1 MRINNNYENIMK
13 KGLTGFILIQMFFL
27 ILCSLCPAQEEAYR
41 IGHRDVLSLVIY
53 AGGEQQ
59 QSVDLTV
66 GEQGEINVP
75 FIGTITAKGLT
86 VSELH
91 GRILEPLASDF
102 FVNPEVNLQIKG
114 YHSLRYYISG
124 AVASPGLYEMH
135 SKPSMMQLIAKAG
148 GVLANRGDFAYI
160 LRDATEQIQ
169 GGEDLE
175 ELMSQKVREEV
186 SLVKLLEQVDMSHNP
201 ILQSGDVVYIPIKDE
216 LEELPSV
223 YVEGEVKNP
232 GIYTFKTALTA
243 LNACIKAGGF
253 TKYAAPNRTRIIRKQ
268 GEKQVVIKIDLED
281 VKKGHAR
288 DIELEPGDLIN
299 IPESWL

>member
-1 MRINNNYENIMK
+1 MRINNYKNIIK
-13 KGLTGFILIQMFFL
+13 RGISGFIFIQTFFL
-27 ILCSLCPAQEEAYR
+27 IFSALCHGQEEAYR
-41 IGHRDVLSLVIY
+41 IGPRDVLSLVIY
-53 AGGEQQ
+53 AGGEKQQ
-59 QSVDLTV
+59 AVDLTV

-75 FIGTITAKGLT
+75 FIGTINAGGLT

-91 GRILEPLASDF
+91 TRIFEPMAADY
-102 FVNPEVNLQIKG
+102 FVNPEINLQIKG

-124 AVASPGLYEMH
+124 AVVSPGLYETH
-135 SKPSMMQLIAKAG
+135 SKPSLMQLIAKAG
-148 GVLANRGDFAYI
+148 GVIPNRGDFAYI

-169 GGEDLE
+169 GGENLE

-216 LEELPSV
+216 LKEMPSV
-223 YVEGEVKNP
+223 YIEGEVKNP
-232 GIYTFKTALTA
+232 GIYTFKTGLTA

-253 TKYAAPNRTRIIRKQ
+253 SKYAAPNRARIIRKK
-268 GEKQVVIKIDLED
+268 EDKQVIIKVDLDD
-281 VKKGHAR
+281 VKRGYAK
-288 DIELEPGDLIN
+288 DVELEPGDLIN